1 MMPKI
6 IWISL
11 AILILHASA
20 LPAASEVVNPSTTK
34 LPRMQNPT
42 TKTNDEVN
50 LLNNLIDVTKKNLD
64 NQIQLKAL
72 LVDYIQIKD
81 QYMQNTD
88 DKQLSYR
95 MVQKAYV
102 LLDKIKE
109 DYLTQLFDQ
118 EFMSELTFFASIGA
132 KWNNPND

>member
-1 MMPKI
+1 MPKKFWI
-6 IWISL
+6 FLSISL
-11 AILILHASA
+11 LCINTIQ
-20 LPAASEVVNPSTTK
+20 AASEVVNPSTTN

-50 LLNNLIDVTKKNLD
+50 LLSNLIDVTKKNLE
-64 NQIQLKAL
+64 NQIQLKSL
-72 LVDYIQIKD
+72 LVEYIQIKD

-95 MVQKAYV
+95 MVQKAFI

-118 EFMSELTFFASIGA
+118 EFISELTFFASIGA
-132 KWNNPND
+132 KWNNPNK